1 MRNFLITALTLLAIA
16 CLITVPAHAAE
27 ETAQGDE
34 TVTEVQ
40 QEVTEETPTETIFEG
55 TEAVDTEAV
64 TEAITEQEEITT
76 AIDADDALEAE
87 DARQWL
93 IDAIK
98 NAKPEQV
105 EFIKGYIEDALVAME
120 GLQYTEWEWI
130 YKITSD
136 NAEWVACIIVGLGFI
151 FSGVVMI
158 VKYRREKV
166 LINNSVDAVG
176 VSERKMDE
184 MVKRVGDYEMR
195 FEDLAKENGAV
206 IKRLDERDKQ
216 LADALQTICKMQ
228 EQTAAATKHD
238 IDAMLILADVLD
250 ELIQLSNI
258 PQVKKDAIYSK
269 HETAKNHIVSEM
281 EKEKEHE
288 ENEN

>member
-27 ETAQGDE
+27 ETAQGVE

-40 QEVTEETPTETIFEG
+40 QEVTEETPAETIFEG

-64 TEAITEQEEITT
+64 TEEITT

-195 FEDLAKENGAV
+195 FENLAQENVAV

-288 ENEN
+288 GNEN

>member
-1 MRNFLITALTLLAIA
+1 MRNFLLTAVMLLSIA
-16 CLITVPAHAAE
+16 LIISVPAHAAE
-27 ETAQGDE
+27 ETAEGIE

-40 QEVTEETPTETIFEG
+40 QEVTEEATAETIFEG

-64 TEAITEQEEITT
+64 TEEITT
-76 AIDADDALEAE
+76 VIDADDAIEAE

-176 VSERKMDE
+176 VSERKMGE

-195 FEDLAKENGAV
+195 FEDLAQENVAV

>member
-1 MRNFLITALTLLAIA
+1 MLLSIALIIS
-16 CLITVPAHAAE
+16 VPAHAAE
-27 ETAQGDE
+27 ETAEGIE
-34 TVTEVQ
+34 TITEVQ
-40 QEVTEETPTETIFEG
+40 QEVTEEATAETIFEG
-55 TEAVDTEAV
+55 TDAEAV

-176 VSERKMDE
+176 VSERKMGE

-195 FEDLAKENGAV
+195 FEDLAQENVAV

-216 LADALQTICKMQ
+216 LAEALDTIRQLEEKNG
-228 EQTAAATKHD
+228 AATKHD
-238 IDAMLILADVLD
+238 IDAMLILADVLG

>member
-1 MRNFLITALTLLAIA
+1 MRNILITALTLLAIA

-27 ETAQGDE
+27 ETAQGVE

-40 QEVTEETPTETIFEG
+40 QEVTEEATAETIFEG

-64 TEAITEQEEITT
+64 TEEITT
-76 AIDADDALEAE
+76 VIDADDAIEAE

-151 FSGVVMI
+151 FNGVVMI

-176 VSERKMDE
+176 VSERKMGE

-195 FEDLAKENGAV
+195 FEDLAQENVAV
-206 IKRLDERDKQ
+206 LKRLNERDEQ
-216 LADALQTICKMQ
+216 LADAQQTICKMQ
-228 EQTAAATKHD
+228 EQMSAATKHD
-238 IDAMLILADVLD
+238 IDAMLLLADVLD

-281 EKEKEHE
+281 EKEKAHE

>member
-1 MRNFLITALTLLAIA
+1 MRNILITALTLLAIA

-27 ETAQGDE
+27 ETAQGVE

-40 QEVTEETPTETIFEG
+40 QEVTEETPAETIFEG

-64 TEAITEQEEITT
+64 TEEITT
-76 AIDADDALEAE
+76 VIDADDAIEAE

-176 VSERKMDE
+176 VSERKMGE

-195 FEDLAKENGAV
+195 FEDLAQENVAV

-238 IDAMLILADVLD
+238 IDAMLILADVLG

>member
-1 MRNFLITALTLLAIA
+1 MRNFLLTAVMLLSIA
-16 CLITVPAHAAE
+16 LIISVPAHAAE
-27 ETAQGDE
+27 ETAEGIE

-40 QEVTEETPTETIFEG
+40 QEVTEEATAETIFEG
-55 TEAVDTEAV
+55 IEAVDTEAV
-64 TEAITEQEEITT
+64 TEEITT

-176 VSERKMDE
+176 VSERKMGE

-195 FEDLAKENGAV
+195 FEDLAQENVAV
-206 IKRLDERDKQ
+206 IKRLDERDEQ
-216 LADALQTICKMQ
+216 LAEALETIRRLEEKNG
-228 EQTAAATKHD
+228 AATKHD
-238 IDAMLILADVLD
+238 IDAMLVLADVLD

>member
-1 MRNFLITALTLLAIA
+1 MRNILITALTLLAIA

-27 ETAQGDE
+27 ETAQGVE

-40 QEVTEETPTETIFEG
+40 QEVTEEATAETIFEG

-64 TEAITEQEEITT
+64 TEEITT
-76 AIDADDALEAE
+76 VIDADDAIEAE

-105 EFIKGYIEDALVAME
+105 KFIKGYIEDALVAME

-151 FSGVVMI
+151 FNGVVMI

-176 VSERKMDE
+176 VSERKMGE

-195 FEDLAKENGAV
+195 FEDLAQENVAV
-206 IKRLDERDKQ
+206 LKRLNERDEQ
-216 LADALQTICKMQ
+216 LADAQQTICKMQ
-228 EQTAAATKHD
+228 EQMSAATKHD
-238 IDAMLILADVLD
+238 IDAMLLLADVLD

-281 EKEKEHE
+281 EKEKAHE

>member
-1 MRNFLITALTLLAIA
+1 MRNFLLTAVMLLSIA
-16 CLITVPAHAAE
+16 LIISVPAHAAE
-27 ETAQGDE
+27 ETAEGIE

-40 QEVTEETPTETIFEG
+40 QEVTEEATAETIFEG

-64 TEAITEQEEITT
+64 TEEITT
-76 AIDADDALEAE
+76 VIDADDAIEAE

-176 VSERKMDE
+176 VSERKMGE

-195 FEDLAKENGAV
+195 FEDLAQENVAV
-206 IKRLDERDKQ
+206 IKRLDERDEQ
-216 LADALQTICKMQ
+216 LADAQRTICKMQ
-228 EQTAAATKHD
+228 EQMSAATKHD

>member
-16 CLITVPAHAAE
+16 CLITVPAHAAD
-27 ETAQGDE
+27 ETAQGVE

-40 QEVTEETPTETIFEG
+40 QEVTEETPAETIFDG

-64 TEAITEQEEITT
+64 TEEITT
-76 AIDADDALEAE
+76 VIDADDAIEAE

-176 VSERKMDE
+176 VSERKMGE

-195 FEDLAKENGAV
+195 FEDLAQENVAV

-238 IDAMLILADVLD
+238 IDAMLILADVLG

-288 ENEN
+288 EDEN

>member
-1 MRNFLITALTLLAIA
+1 MRNILITALTLLAIA

-27 ETAQGDE
+27 ETAQGVE

-40 QEVTEETPTETIFEG
+40 QEVTEENTAETIFEG

-64 TEAITEQEEITT
+64 TEEVTT
-76 AIDADDALEAE
+76 ALDAQDSYDAE

-176 VSERKMDE
+176 VSERKMGE

-195 FEDLAKENGAV
+195 FEDLAQENVAV

-238 IDAMLILADVLD
+238 IDAMLILADVLG

>member
-1 MRNFLITALTLLAIA
+1 MRNFLLTAVMLLSIA
-16 CLITVPAHAAE
+16 LIISVPAHAAE
-27 ETAQGDE
+27 ETAEGIE

-40 QEVTEETPTETIFEG
+40 QEVTEEATAETIFEG

-64 TEAITEQEEITT
+64 TEEITT
-76 AIDADDALEAE
+76 VIDADDAIEAE

-176 VSERKMDE
+176 VSERKMGE

-195 FEDLAKENGAV
+195 FEDLAQENVAV
-206 IKRLDERDKQ
+206 IKRLDERDEQ

-228 EQTAAATKHD
+228 EQTSAATKHD

>member
-1 MRNFLITALTLLAIA
+1 MRNILITALTLLAIA
-16 CLITVPAHAAE
+16 CIITVPAHAAE
-27 ETAQGDE
+27 ETAQGVE

-40 QEVTEETPTETIFEG
+40 QEVTEENPAETIFEG

-64 TEAITEQEEITT
+64 TEEITT
-76 AIDADDALEAE
+76 VIDADDAIEAE

-176 VSERKMDE
+176 VSERKMGE

-195 FEDLAKENGAV
+195 FEDLAQENVAV

-216 LADALQTICKMQ
+216 LDDALQTICKMQ

-238 IDAMLILADVLD
+238 IDAMLILADVLG

>member
-27 ETAQGDE
+27 ETAQGVE

-40 QEVTEETPTETIFEG
+40 QEVTEETPAETIFEG

-64 TEAITEQEEITT
+64 TEEITT
-76 AIDADDALEAE
+76 AIDAEDALEAE

-176 VSERKMDE
+176 VSERKMGE

-195 FEDLAKENGAV
+195 FEDLAQENVAV

>member
-27 ETAQGDE
+27 ETAQGVE

-40 QEVTEETPTETIFEG
+40 QEVTEETPAETIFEG

-64 TEAITEQEEITT
+64 TEEITT
-76 AIDADDALEAE
+76 AIDAEDALEAE

-176 VSERKMDE
+176 VSERKMGE

-195 FEDLAKENGAV
+195 FEDLAQENVAV

-288 ENEN
+288 GNEN

>member
-27 ETAQGDE
+27 ETAQGVE

-55 TEAVDTEAV
+55 TDAEAV

-176 VSERKMDE
+176 VSERKMGE
-184 MVKRVGDYEMR
+184 MVRRVGDCEQR
-195 FEDLAKENGAV
+195 FEDLAQENVAV

-216 LADALQTICKMQ
+216 LAEALETIRQLEEKNC
-228 EQTAAATKHD
+228 AATKHD
-238 IDAMLILADVLD
+238 IDAMLVLADVLD

-258 PQVKKDAIYSK
+258 PQVKKDAI
-269 HETAKNHIVSEM
+269 
-281 EKEKEHE
+281 
-288 ENEN
+288 

>member
-16 CLITVPAHAAE
+16 CLITVPAHATE
-27 ETAQGDE
+27 ETAQGVE
-34 TVTEVQ
+34 TVTEAQ
-40 QEVTEETPTETIFEG
+40 QEVTEEATAETIFEG
-55 TEAVDTEAV
+55 TEAEAV

-195 FEDLAKENGAV
+195 FENLAQENVAV
-206 IKRLDERDKQ
+206 IKRLEERDKQ

>member
-1 MRNFLITALTLLAIA
+1 MRNFLLTAVMLLSIA
-16 CLITVPAHAAE
+16 LIISVPAHAAE
-27 ETAQGDE
+27 ETAEGIE
-34 TVTEVQ
+34 TITEVQ
-40 QEVTEETPTETIFEG
+40 QEVTEEDTAETIFEG
-55 TEAVDTEAV
+55 TDAEAV

-76 AIDADDALEAE
+76 AIDADDALETE

-176 VSERKMDE
+176 VSERKMGE

-195 FEDLAKENGAV
+195 FEDLAQENVAV

-216 LADALQTICKMQ
+216 LAEALDTIRQLEEKNG
-228 EQTAAATKHD
+228 AATKHD
-238 IDAMLILADVLD
+238 IDAMLILADVLG

-269 HETAKNHIVSEM
+269 HETAKNHIVGEM

>member
-1 MRNFLITALTLLAIA
+1 MRNFLITALTLLTIA
-16 CLITVPAHAAE
+16 YIIAVPAHAAE
-27 ETAQGDE
+27 ETAEGIE

-64 TEAITEQEEITT
+64 TEEITT

-195 FEDLAKENGAV
+195 FENLAQENVAV
-206 IKRLDERDKQ
+206 IKRLEERDKQ

>member
-16 CLITVPAHAAE
+16 CLITVPAHATE
-27 ETAQGDE
+27 ETAQGVE
-34 TVTEVQ
+34 TVTEAQ
-40 QEVTEETPTETIFEG
+40 QEVTEEATAETIFEG

-64 TEAITEQEEITT
+64 TEEVTT
-76 AIDADDALEAE
+76 ALDADDALEAE

-130 YKITSD
+130 YKVVSD
-136 NAEWVACIIVGLGFI
+136 NVEWVACVLVGLGFVFYGI
-151 FSGVVMI
+151 VTI
-158 VKYRREKV
+158 VKYRREKL
-166 LINNSVDAVG
+166 LINNSVEAVG
-176 VSERKMDE
+176 VSEQKMAE
-184 MVKRVGDYEMR
+184 MVRRVGDCEQR
-195 FEDLAKENGAV
+195 FEEMGFELTNALKRMDDQN
-206 IKRLDERDKQ
+206 IKLDECNAFIQKKEVEN
-216 LADALQTICKMQ
+216 LNAI
-228 EQTAAATKHD
+228 KHD
-238 IDAMLILADVLD
+238 VEAMLVLSD
-250 ELIQLSNI
+250 IVDDLIQLSNI